1 MKQTVTAYLGLGSN
15 LGDRRLQLEEA
26 LLRLHRR
33 EGIRLTQLSSL
44 YETAPVGFLD
54 QPYFLNLCAE
64 IQTTLSPEALLWE
77 LLQVEQE
84 LHRVRRVRWGPRT
97 IDVDLLL
104 YGDQILQEEK
114 LILPHPRMIERPFVL
129 IPLAEI
135 AREVKVPGT
144 GKTVGQWREEM
155 GSPEDVVPC
164 SDPLTLAQVT
174 NDLEANVHREN

>member
-1 MKQTVTAYLGLGSN
+1 MSQAMTAHLGLGSN

-26 LLRLHRR
+26 LRRLHRR
-33 EGIRLTQLSSL
+33 EGIQLTRLSSL

-54 QPYFLNLCAE
+54 QPPFLNLCAE
-64 IQTTLSPEALLWE
+64 IRTTLSPAVLLRT

-104 YGDQILQEEK
+104 YGDRILREER
-114 LILPHPRMIERPFVL
+114 LTVPHPRMTERPFVL

-135 AREVKVPGT
+135 AGEIPVPGT
-144 GKTVGQWREEM
+144 GKTVHQWRAEM
-155 GSPEDVVPC
+155 GTPEDVVPLPN
-164 SDPLTLAQVT
+164 PLTLEQVT
-174 NDLEANVHREN
+174 T

>member
-1 MKQTVTAYLGLGSN
+1 MNQTVTAYLGLGSN

-33 EGIRLTQLSSL
+33 EGIQLTQLSSL

-54 QPYFLNLCAE
+54 QPHFLNLCAE
-64 IQTTLSPEALLWE
+64 IQTTLSPESLLWE

-104 YGDQILQEEK
+104 YSDQILQEEK
-114 LILPHPRMIERPFVL
+114 LTFP
-129 IPLAEI
+129 IPA
-135 AREVKVPGT
+135 
-144 GKTVGQWREEM
+144 
-155 GSPEDVVPC
+155 
-164 SDPLTLAQVT
+164 
-174 NDLEANVHREN
+174 